1 MTERFPMEE
10 LFQRFP
16 EIAEDIFDS
25 LDDQS
30 LSNCQLVSRSWA
42 NYLNQDR
49 FQVRIIHGNTNPVQV
64 QTYGLICTD
73 AFFRLLE
80 IVAGPLFA
88 WLWNNLVFPGA

>member
-16 EIAEDIFDS
+16 DIAENIFDS

-49 FQVRIIHGNTNPVQV
+49 FQVRIIQGNTHPVSV
-64 QTYGLICTD
+64 RTYGERCAD
-73 AFFRLLE
+73 AIFQLLE
-80 IVAGPLFA
+80 TLFI
-88 WLWNNLVFPGA
+88 WFWNTM